1 MEVRNLNVTVTVI
14 ILFVLSG
21 CGEDVQSTNFFVF
34 KDVCRFQ
41 TRPTTR
47 SLVVAASDYRVG
59 KLAMVPLHSLTDGP
73 VVATDV
79 PIHHDAIARAPLND
93 GCVYVVNRYG
103 QDNIQIVE
111 RTKNPRI
118 GQFSAGRDLNIQDI
132 AVVGEKAYISNYNT
146 RELLVADLNTG
157 KIVKHI
163 DIGAKSDKDNKP
175 EMHRMLLVGSRL
187 LVQLQNL
194 DRDHGFAPT
203 EKSYLA
209 VIDTDRDAL
218 DGERPFVE
226 LKVTNPVSDIKRGPD
241 ANVYVAGAGFVWRSS
256 KLDGGIV
263 SLNSRTLGP
272 QELIIDEK
280 TLKGDI
286 VDFEI
291 LRSDL
296 AVAIVSRPFF
306 AMDSRLVRFNP
317 ADARQTEVVLMGKGD
332 SIHGLVLD
340 REKNQLFVLDRSPS
354 KPGIQVLD
362 AQTLRVKENLRLD
375 VGLPPFH
382 AVLSH

>member
-1 MEVRNLNVTVTVI
+1 MEVRNLNVIVI
-14 ILFVLSG
+14 TLVLWG
-21 CGEDVQSTNFFVF
+21 CGEGVQDTDSFVF
-34 KDVCRFQ
+34 KDVCRFH

-47 SLVVAASDYRVG
+47 SLVVASSDYRVG
-59 KLAMVPLHSLTDGP
+59 KLTIVPAASLTDGI
-73 VVATDV
+73 DV
-79 PIHHDAIARAPLND
+79 PIHHDAIVRAPLND

-111 RTKNPRI
+111 KSQNPRI

-132 AVVGEKAYISNYNT
+132 AVVGDKAYISNFNT

-157 KIVKHI
+157 KIVKKI

-175 EMHRMLLVGSRL
+175 EMHRMLLVGNDRL

-194 DRDHGFAPT
+194 DRDNGFAPT
-203 EKSYLA
+203 EKSHLA
-209 VIDTDRDAL
+209 VIDTARDEL

-226 LKVTNPVSDIKRGPD
+226 LKVTNPVSDIKWGPE
-241 ANVYVAGAGFVWRSS
+241 NVYVAGEGFVWKKS

-263 SLNSRTLGP
+263 SLNAQTLGS

-280 TLKGDI
+280 TLGGDI

-291 LRSDL
+291 PRSDL

-306 AMDSRLVRFNP
+306 TVDSRLVEFNP
-317 ADARQTEVVLMGKGD
+317 RDPTRVKVVLTGTGD
-332 SIHGLVLD
+332 SLHGLVLD

-354 KPGIQVLD
+354 KPGIRVLD

-382 AVLSH
+382 AVLGN